1 MSRSPSVLFAVAV
14 AATIVLVSASPAA
27 AHDEL
32 ISSTPASG
40 SQLSEAPAEISLT
53 FSADVLTIGA
63 AVIVAD
69 GAGRDWAVGEPTV
82 QSGTVTVE
90 LGAGMPEGGYQIR
103 WRVVSEDGHPIS
115 GLVPFTVGEAAP
127 LTRTPAA
134 TDTPESASTDPA
146 VAMQDQST
154 QEDQG
159 VLRILLV
166 GAGGALAATAVYAL
180 IHLIRRKKGTS
191 S

>member
-1 MSRSPSVLFAVAV
+1 MSRSPSLFFAVAV

-32 ISSTPASG
+32 ISSTPAPG
-40 SQLSEAPAEISLT
+40 ARLTEAPTEISLT
-53 FSADVLTIGA
+53 FSADVLTLGA

-69 GAGRDWAVGEPTV
+69 GAGHDWAVGEPTV

-90 LGAGMPEGGYQIR
+90 LDAGMPADGYEIR
-103 WRVVSEDGHPIS
+103 WRVVSADGHPIS
-115 GLVPFTVGEAAP
+115 GLVPFTVGDAAP

-134 TDTPESASTDPA
+134 TDTPESASADPA
-146 VAMQDQST
+146 VAMQEQST

-166 GAGGALAATAVYAL
+166 GVGGALVAIAVYAL